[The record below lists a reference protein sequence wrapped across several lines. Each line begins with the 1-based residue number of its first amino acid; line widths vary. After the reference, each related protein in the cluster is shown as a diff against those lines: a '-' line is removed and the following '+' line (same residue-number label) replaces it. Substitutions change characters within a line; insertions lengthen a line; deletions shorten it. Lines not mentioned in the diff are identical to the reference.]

1 MRLLHTADWHLGRSL
16 EGRSRLEEQQA
27 FLDELVDIVI
37 NEKIDAVLMAGD
49 VFDTVNPPAA
59 AEQMFYETLARISR
73 KGICPFIAIA
83 GNHDQPDRL
92 AASFPLSKELG
103 ITLVGLPTLE
113 LCRVPIQRTGEVLEI
128 AALPYPSES
137 RLKMLLSESAEEL
150 DVRNEYDSWVD
161 SYFQEMSKQFQPGNV
176 HIAMSHLYVAGS
188 KESDSERPV
197 HIGGA
202 YTVAA
207 ESLPAAAQYVALG
220 HLHRPQV
227 IKRAKTDA
235 RYSGSPLSYSFS
247 ESGQSKSFFIIDVE
261 PNQKAQVEEIHLKSG
276 KPLVMW
282 EARNGIQE
290 VFQGIEDGMYKNCWI
305 DLSIHVQDALSMEEI
320 QRLRKAHEGIV
331 HIKPVFTENLSEQ
344 SAVSAQKMPVD
355 ELFINFYKRQT
366 GGAQPDKALISLFL
380 ELVGEE
386 DSEGEDAV

>member
-1 MRLLHTADWHLGRSL
+1 
-16 EGRSRLEEQQA
+16 
-27 FLDELVDIVI
+27 
-37 NEKIDAVLMAGD
+37 
-49 VFDTVNPPAA
+49 
-59 AEQMFYETLARISR
+59 MFYETLARISR
-73 KGICPFIAIA
+73 KGKCPFIAIA

-92 AASFPLSKELG
+92 SASFPLSKELG
-103 ITLVGLPTLE
+103 ITLVGLPNLE
-113 LCRVPIQRTGEVLEI
+113 LCRIPIQRTGEILEI

-150 DVRNEYDSWVD
+150 DVRNEYDKWVD

-176 HIAMSHLYVAGS
+176 HVAMSHLYVAGS
-188 KESDSERPV
+188 KETDSERPV

-220 HLHRPQV
+220 HLHRPQI

-247 ESGQSKSFFIIDVE
+247 ESGQSKSVFIIDVE
-261 PNQKAQVEEIHLKSG
+261 PGQKAQVEEIHLTSG
-276 KPLVMW
+276 KPLVIW
-282 EARNGIQE
+282 EAKNGIQE
-290 VFQGIEDGMYKNCWI
+290 VFQGIEEGMHSNCWI

-320 QRLRKAHEGIV
+320 QRLRKAHDGII
-331 HIKPVFTENLSEQ
+331 HIKPIFTGENADPMQ
-344 SAVSAQKMPVD
+344 VSAQKMPVD
-355 ELFINFYKRQT
+355 ELFVNFYKRQT
-366 GGAQPDKALISLFL
+366 GGAQPDEGLISLFL
-380 ELVGEE
+380 DLVGEE

>member
-1 MRLLHTADWHLGRSL
+1 MRLLHTADWHLGRAL

-37 NEKIDAVLMAGD
+37 REKVDAVLMAGD

-59 AEQMFYETLARISR
+59 AEQMFYETLAKISR
-73 KGICPFIAIA
+73 KGMCPFIAIA

-103 ITLVGLPTLE
+103 ITLVGLPSLE
-113 LCRVPIQRTGEVLEI
+113 LCRVPIERTGEILEI

-150 DVRNEYDSWVD
+150 DVRNKYDLWVD
-161 SYFQEMSKQFQPGNV
+161 SYFQEVSKLFQPGNV

-220 HLHRPQV
+220 HLHRPQAV
-227 IKRAKTDA
+227 KRAKTDA

-247 ESGQSKSFFIIDVE
+247 ESGQAKSVFIIDVE
-261 PNQKAQVEEIHLKSG
+261 PNQHAQVKEIYLKSG
-276 KPLVMW
+276 KPLVAW
-282 EARNGIQE
+282 EAKNGIQE
-290 VFQGIEDGMYKNCWI
+290 VLQGIEDGIHRNCWI
-305 DLSIHVQDALSMEEI
+305 DLSIHVKDALSMEEI
-320 QRLRKAHEGIV
+320 QRLRKAHEGII
-331 HIKPVFTENLSEQ
+331 HIKPVFTENSLEKAS
-344 SAVSAQKMPVD
+344 VSAQKMPID
-355 ELFINFYKRQT
+355 ELFTSFYKRQT
-366 GGAQPDKALISLFL
+366 GGAQPDEALISLFL

-386 DSEGEDAV
+386 DTEGEAVI

>member
-16 EGRSRLEEQQA
+16 EGRSRMDEQQA
-27 FLDELVDIVI
+27 FLDELVEIVRR
-37 NEKIDAVLMAGD
+37 EKIDAVLMAGD

-59 AEQMFYETLARISR
+59 AEQMFYDTLARISR
-73 KGICPFIAIA
+73 KGECPFIAVA
-83 GNHDQPDRL
+83 GNHDHPDRL

-113 LCRVPIQRTGEVLEI
+113 LQRIPIKRTGEILEI

-150 DVRNEYDSWVD
+150 DVRNQYDDWVD
-161 SYFQEMSKQFQPGNV
+161 SYFKKITSHFQPGNV

-220 HLHRPQV
+220 HLHRPQI
-227 IKRAKTDA
+227 IKRAKTEA

-247 ESGQSKSFFIIDVE
+247 ESGQSKSVTIVDVE
-261 PNQKAQVEEIHLKSG
+261 PNQKAAVEEIHLRCG
-276 KPLVMW
+276 KPLVAW
-282 EARNGIQE
+282 EAKNGIQE
-290 VFQGIEDGMYKNCWI
+290 VFQGIQDGLHHNCWI
-305 DLSIHVQDALSMEEI
+305 DLSIHVHDALSMEEI
-320 QRLRKAHEGIV
+320 QRLRKAHDGIV
-331 HIKPVFTENLSEQ
+331 HIKPVFMENATERIT
-344 SAVSAQKMPVD
+344 VSAQKLPVD
-355 ELFINFYKRQT
+355 ELFATFYKRQT
-366 GGAQPDKALISLFL
+366 GGAVPDEALVSLFL
-380 ELVGEE
+380 DLVGEE
-386 DSEGEDAV
+386 DTEGGNAG

>member
-27 FLDELVDIVI
+27 FLDELVEIVSR
-37 NEKIDAVLMAGD
+37 EKIDAVLMAGD

-73 KGICPFIAIA
+73 KGECPFIAIA
-83 GNHDQPDRL
+83 GNHDHPDRL
-92 AASFPLSKELG
+92 AASFPLAKELG

-113 LCRVPIQRTGEVLEI
+113 LQRVPISRTGEMLEI

-150 DVRNEYDSWVD
+150 DVRSQYDDWVD
-161 SYFQEMSKQFQPGNV
+161 SYFKEITSRYTPGNV
-176 HIAMSHLYVAGS
+176 HLAMSHLYVAGS

-220 HLHRPQV
+220 HLHRPQI
-227 IKRAKTDA
+227 IKRAKTEA

-247 ESGQSKSFFIIDVE
+247 ESGQSKSVTIIDVE
-261 PNQKAQVEEIHLKSG
+261 PNQKAKVEEIHLTCG
-276 KPLVMW
+276 KPLVAW
-282 EARNGIQE
+282 EAKNGVSE
-290 VFQGIEDGMYKNCWI
+290 VFQGIQDGLHHNCWI
-305 DLSIHVQDALSMEEI
+305 DLSVHVQDALSMEEI
-320 QRLRKAHEGIV
+320 QRLRKAHDGIV
-331 HIKPVFTENLSEQ
+331 HIKPVFTEALGEQ
-344 SAVSAQKMPVD
+344 ISASAQKLPVD
-355 ELFINFYKRQT
+355 ELFTTFYKRQT
-366 GGAQPDKALISLFL
+366 GGAVPDQELISLFL
-380 ELVGEE
+380 DLVGE
-386 DSEGEDAV
+386 DDGEGENAG